1 MPASCHSLPI
11 RRRLLSDSPAFEAN
25 PEMLLAIG
33 ELARMYGRLPHEIL
47 ELDPYELGLAMLV
60 YRERDMQSTRMMETI
75 GKAGMPIFPCVI
87 MKG

>member
-1 MPASCHSLPI
+1 
-11 RRRLLSDSPAFEAN
+11 
-25 PEMLLAIG
+25 MLLAIG